1 MNTKIFIES
10 EKHTFTLFKH
20 SCVSFSTYLFIAA
33 IPKIVQNL
41 VVGYNPDGKNGNL
54 VVFCFASEV
63 KHAEPSVFVNLKM
76 VGRLNHVTKPEVK

>member
-1 MNTKIFIES
+1 MCQFFDLPI
-10 EKHTFTLFKH
+10 H
-20 SCVSFSTYLFIAA
+20 SSDT
-33 IPKIVQNL
+33 KIVQNL

-76 VGRLNHVTKPEVK
+76 VGRFNHVTKPEVK